1 MFTLF
6 KSSPKFPVLKP
17 VNIGMAKSYLIKF
30 EESLKI
36 FEEIQ
41 KEALHS

>member
-17 VNIGMAKSYLIKF
+17 VNIRQIQNYLSKF
-30 EESLKI
+30 EESLKT
-36 FEEIQ
+36 FEEVQ
-41 KEALHS
+41 KEAIHS